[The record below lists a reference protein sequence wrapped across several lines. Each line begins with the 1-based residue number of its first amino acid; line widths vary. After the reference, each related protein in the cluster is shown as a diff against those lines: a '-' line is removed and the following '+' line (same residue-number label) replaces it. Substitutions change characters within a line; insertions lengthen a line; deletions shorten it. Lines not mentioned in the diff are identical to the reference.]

1 MSSMAARSPSTRPG
15 RAGSHLDG
23 TEVTTPSGL
32 RGRSSR
38 HLRNAEFRVE
48 LDSGLEVIARAS
60 GKMRRGRGIRIIA
73 GDKVEVEVSAYD
85 PTKGRIVW
93 RHR

>member
-1 MSSMAARSPSTRPG
+1 MA
-15 RAGSHLDG
+15 
-23 TEVTTPSGL
+23 
-32 RGRSSR
+32 RGDDTFRTQGVIVET
-38 HLRNAEFRVE
+38 LRNAEFKVR
-48 LDSGLEVIARAS
+48 LDSGLEIVARAS
-60 GKMRRGRGIRIIA
+60 GEMRRGRGIRIIA

>member
-1 MSSMAARSPSTRPG
+1 MARGDDTFRTQ
-15 RAGSHLDG
+15 G
-23 TEVTTPSGL
+23 TIVET
-32 RGRSSR
+32 
-38 HLRNAEFRVE
+38 LRNAEFRVE
-48 LDSGLEVIARAS
+48 LDSGLEIIARAS

-73 GDKVEVEVSAYD
+73 GVKVEVEVSAYD

>member
-1 MSSMAARSPSTRPG
+1 MARGDDTFRTQ
-15 RAGSHLDG
+15 G
-23 TEVTTPSGL
+23 TIVET
-32 RGRSSR
+32 
-38 HLRNAEFRVE
+38 LRNAEFRVE
-48 LDSGLEVIARAS
+48 LDSGLEIIARAS
-60 GKMRRGRGIRIIA
+60 GKMRRGRVIRIIA